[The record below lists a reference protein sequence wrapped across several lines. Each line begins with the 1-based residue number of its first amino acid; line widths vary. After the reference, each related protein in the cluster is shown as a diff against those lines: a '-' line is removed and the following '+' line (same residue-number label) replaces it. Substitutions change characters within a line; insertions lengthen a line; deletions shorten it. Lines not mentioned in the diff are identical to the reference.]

1 LAPTR
6 RINFINRRAQRVY
19 GMNEDDKF
27 ECLTLEIRA
36 AAEAELFEALVRD
49 GATPESARE
58 ACESI
63 AGSLAIFRM
72 MKDGGHDPFDEIGRV
87 RVLLV
92 ELNTELSALT
102 VAGDSMLQDAI
113 SLNESPPLN
122 RLRPDRPIM
131 AFELFRRKLPTIIK
145 LLPQR
150 PTKKGGHDSRLSFM
164 LSSVCMAWWRAT
176 GRLPSATKSEDLQKT
191 SPLYRFCCAHADQPA
206 LSIDMWARVL
216 RNSPGPSSVRK
227 LAAPQERKAEIDR
240 IKPPAVLKELR
251 GKSRKKS
258 QKSP

>member
-1 LAPTR
+1 
-6 RINFINRRAQRVY
+6 
-19 GMNEDDKF
+19 MNEDEKY
-27 ECLTLEIRA
+27 ERLTLELRA

-49 GATPESARE
+49 GATTESARE

-63 AGSLAIFRM
+63 AGSLSIFRM

-87 RVLLV
+87 RELLV

-102 VAGDSMLQDAI
+102 MAADGLMQDAI
-113 SLNESPPLN
+113 NFNESKLTN
-122 RLRPDRPIM
+122 RRRSDLTIM
-131 AFELFRRKLPTIIK
+131 AFELFRRRLRTIIER
-145 LLPQR
+145 LPQR

-191 SPLYRFCCAHADQPA
+191 APLYRFCCAHADQPA

-227 LAAPQERKAEIDR
+227 LAVLRERKAEIDR
-240 IKPPAVLKELR
+240 IKPTAVLKKLR
-251 GKSRKKS
+251 GKAHKKS